1 MTTTP
6 LNSTTTALAGK
17 PAPGS
22 VNDAQVH
29 DLPGINV
36 LLMGPAGTG
45 KTHSIGTAV
54 DAGVDFFGPGK
65 HLHVFL
71 LALEPGLESL
81 KGYWTDRDLPIPSN
95 LHWHVIKAPDIG
107 FADMID
113 AAKMINT
120 LSLDSLAKMQDAKR
134 SKHNQF
140 ISILE
145 ALANFPDDRTG
156 EKFGP
161 VNTWGADRMLAI
173 DGMAGLNRASLAM
186 VVGGKPVKSQS
197 DWGIAQD
204 QVEKILRKLCEDC
217 KCHFILLGHVERE
230 TDQILGGVK
239 IMISTLGKALAPKIP
254 AMFSDV
260 ILTVRQGTKWTWD
273 TSNSQADLKTR
284 NLPIAAD
291 NAPDF
296 RPMLQKWLR
305 RAMAG

>member
-81 KGYWTDRDLPIPSN
+81 KGYWTDRDLPIPPN

-107 FADMID
+107 FVDMID

-120 LSLDSLAKMQDAKR
+120 LSLESLAKMQDAKR

-161 VNTWGADRMLAI
+161 VNTWGADRILAI

-305 RAMAG
+305 RATAE